1 MHSFN
6 GGGSIAHTPRGT
18 RRVAPAQPT
27 PTVLQQGLP
36 RLEVNGGVQGGMEG
50 GSLPPSAKL
59 AAVFFFLS

>member
-6 GGGSIAHTPRGT
+6 VGGSIAHTPCGT
-18 RRVAPAQPT
+18 RRVAPAQPA

-36 RLEVNGGVQGGMEG
+36 RLEVNGGVQA
-50 GSLPPSAKL
+50 GSLPPFAEL

>member
-6 GGGSIAHTPRGT
+6 GGGSIAHTPCGT
-18 RRVAPAQPT
+18 RRVAPAQPA

-36 RLEVNGGVQGGMEG
+36 RLEVNGGVQGG
-50 GSLPPSAKL
+50 SLPPFAKL